1 MCHKGG
7 ELRSFISRKMHRG
20 IKNLHFTTESLKCVF
35 EDILDDE
42 MACDDK
48 VIAYSR
54 QKFLGYNYDD
64 SYSVV
69 TRSEVTEFR
78 DIRALFH

>member
-1 MCHKGG
+1 M
-7 ELRSFISRKMHRG
+7 F
-20 IKNLHFTTESLKCVF
+20 F
-35 EDILDDE
+35 EDILEDE

-69 TRSEVTEFR
+69 RRSGVTEFR
-78 DIRALFH
+78 DTRALFH